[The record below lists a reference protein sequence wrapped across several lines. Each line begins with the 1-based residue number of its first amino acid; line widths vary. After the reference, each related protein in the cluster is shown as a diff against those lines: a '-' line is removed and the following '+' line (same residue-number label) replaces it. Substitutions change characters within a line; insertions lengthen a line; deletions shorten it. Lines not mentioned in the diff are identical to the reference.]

1 MTRYVVDSWAWI
13 EYLEGSVAGQ
23 KVREVIADERNEIFT
38 HVVSLGEIVSKVR
51 RSEKDADVAWAAIT
65 TNSKVFALEKDSK
78 DAGLLH
84 AKMVSKGSHFGLAD
98 AFVLSAA
105 RKLGAKVLTG
115 DPDFADVEDAVMVT

>member
-13 EYLEGSVAGQ
+13 AYLEGSLVGQ
-23 KVREVIADERNEIFT
+23 KVREIIVDDGNEIFT
-38 HVVSLGEIVSKVR
+38 HVLSLGEIVSKVR
-51 RSEKDADVAWAAIT
+51 RMEKDTDVAVSAIT
-65 TNSKVFALEKDSK
+65 TNSKLFALEKDSK

-84 AKMVSKGSHFGLAD
+84 AKMVSKGSKFGLAD

-115 DPDFADVEDAVMVT
+115 DPDFATIEDAVMLS